1 MEGCGRRSSH
11 SPCSPAACDLGYGNW
26 VVRGPPPHLAV
37 QLRDLVEEDAAV
49 QLVENAAVVL
59 DDAADVLDD
68 AVGLAGRRGNSLETD
83 VLDDAIGL
91 SAGPGRGNRSD
102 TPPDP
107 PA

>member
-1 MEGCGRRSSH
+1 MAINQRAS
-11 SPCSPAACDLGYGNW
+11 
-26 VVRGPPPHLAV
+26 HLAV